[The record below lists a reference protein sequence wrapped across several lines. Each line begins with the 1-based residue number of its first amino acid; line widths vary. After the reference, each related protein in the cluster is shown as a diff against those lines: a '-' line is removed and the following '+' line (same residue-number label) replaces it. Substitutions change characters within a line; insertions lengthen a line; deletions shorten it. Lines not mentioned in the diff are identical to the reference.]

1 MACPDKLRAMK
12 DRPSVYLD
20 IAEYERIRYTNTRP
34 ETWCSAVEGY
44 WVQIVPAIVY
54 ELEYRGLM
62 TSEEIMSTYVMF
74 DLTGVTAS
82 GKL

>member
-1 MACPDKLRAMK
+1 MK
-12 DRPSVYLD
+12 GTPSVYLD
-20 IAEYERIRYTNTRP
+20 IAEYERIRLTDKQP

-44 WVQIVPAIVY
+44 WVHKIPVIVY

-62 TSEEIMSTYVMF
+62 DAEQFMSTYVIW
-74 DLTGVTAS
+74 DLTTRASS